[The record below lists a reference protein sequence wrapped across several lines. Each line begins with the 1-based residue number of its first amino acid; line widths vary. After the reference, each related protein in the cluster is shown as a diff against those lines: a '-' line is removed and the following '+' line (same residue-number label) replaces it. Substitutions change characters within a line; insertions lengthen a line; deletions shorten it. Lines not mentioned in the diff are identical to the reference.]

1 MEKEIGKINNK
12 GGGWYSLLDIKLFK
26 LMIDNSYK
34 WYPVY
39 TRSRAEKKAYQEL
52 IRKNITA
59 YIPLK
64 KELKQWSDR
73 KKIVEEPLIK
83 SYLFVYIS
91 AKEHSEV
98 LMTNG
103 IARFLYFSGQ
113 ITSMPEKQIENLK
126 LLLATDAE
134 LEVFDYQ
141 INPGEKVIIKAGPF
155 KDMVAELV
163 SFQNKQRII
172 LRLDNMGFA
181 IQINTSMAFVE
192 PLH

>member
-1 MEKEIGKINNK
+1 
-12 GGGWYSLLDIKLFK
+12 
-26 LMIDNSYK
+26 MIDNIYK

-39 TRSRAEKKAYQEL
+39 TRSKAEKKAYQEL

-59 YIPLK
+59 YLPLK
-64 KELKQWSDR
+64 KVLKQWSDR

-91 AKEHSEV
+91 AKEHAEV

-113 ITSMPEKQIENLK
+113 VASMPEQQIESLK

-134 LEVFDYQ
+134 LAVFDYD
-141 INPGEKVIIKAGPF
+141 IKPGEKVSIKAGPF
-155 KDMVAELV
+155 KGMLAETV
-163 SFQNKQRII
+163 SIHNKQRLI
-172 LRLDNMGFA
+172 LRLENMGFA
-181 IQINTSMAFVE
+181 IEINTSMAFVE
-192 PLH
+192 RI